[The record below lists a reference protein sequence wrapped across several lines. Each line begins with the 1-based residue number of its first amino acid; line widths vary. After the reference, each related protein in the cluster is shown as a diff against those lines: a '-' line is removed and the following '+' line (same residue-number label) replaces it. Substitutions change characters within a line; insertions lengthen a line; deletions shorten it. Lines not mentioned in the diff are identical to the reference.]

1 MLNRSNRCLYSTRM
15 IWDGIEKLT
24 AGSRNHGLTMV
35 ISQPGAVRQKRALA
49 NVNAAKSNTAK
60 SMSMCLA
67 SNGSVTEVVR
77 RMLVERSIDG
87 MVTAEADLRE
97 IGLTS
102 LDMVDLVLSVECE
115 FDLQIPE
122 AQITPANFR
131 SISAIDALVNALR
144 S

>member
-1 MLNRSNRCLYSTRM
+1 MILKQNRKY
-15 IWDGIEKLT
+15 DGPLEKP
-24 AGSRNHGLTMV
+24 GVNHGESGHRPKT
-35 ISQPGAVRQKRALA
+35 SAVT

-60 SMSMCLA
+60 SMSLCVA
-67 SNGSVTEVVR
+67 SNGGVTEVVH
-77 RMLVERSIDG
+77 RMLVERSIG
-87 MVTAEADLRE
+87 GTVTADADLRE
-97 IGLTS
+97 VGLTS
-102 LDMVDLVLSVECE
+102 LDMVDLVLSVECA

>member
-1 MLNRSNRCLYSTRM
+1 MVSSQHRT
-15 IWDGIEKLT
+15 IDGALEKP
-24 AGSRNHGLTMV
+24 RVNHGGGGEPSGKKM
-35 ISQPGAVRQKRALA
+35 AVS

-60 SMSMCLA
+60 AMSIP
-67 SNGSVTEVVR
+67 GGGVTEVVR
-77 RMLVERSIDG
+77 RMLIERSING
-87 MVTAEADLRE
+87 TVTADADLRE

-102 LDMVDLVLSVECE
+102 LDMVDLVLSVESE

-144 S
+144 G

>member
-1 MLNRSNRCLYSTRM
+1 M
-15 IWDGIEKLT
+15 
-24 AGSRNHGLTMV
+24 A
-35 ISQPGAVRQKRALA
+35 ISQPGSVLQKTAVA
-49 NVNAAKSNTAK
+49 NVSATKSNAAKSMNV
-60 SMSMCLA
+60 
-67 SNGSVTEVVR
+67 SVSSSGGVTDVVR
-77 RMLVERSIDG
+77 RMLIERSIDG
-87 MVTAEADLRE
+87 TVTAEADLRE

-131 SISAIDALVNALR
+131 SISAIDALVAALR

>member
-1 MLNRSNRCLYSTRM
+1 M
-15 IWDGIEKLT
+15 ILRWHRKIDGPREKPRVNHG
-24 AGSRNHGLTMV
+24 GSRNRREKT
-35 ISQPGAVRQKRALA
+35 AVS

-60 SMSMCLA
+60 SMTMEVA
-67 SNGSVTEVVR
+67 ATGGVTEVVR

-87 MVTAEADLRE
+87 TVTAEADLRE

-102 LDMVDLVLSVECE
+102 LDMVDLVLSVESE

-131 SISAIDALVNALR
+131 SISAIDALVN
-144 S
+144 

>member
-1 MLNRSNRCLYSTRM
+1 MVLRWYRKVHGPL
-15 IWDGIEKLT
+15 GKP
-24 AGSRNHGLTMV
+24 GVNHGDLAAR
-35 ISQPGAVRQKRALA
+35 SRLAKKAVA
-49 NVNAAKSNTAK
+49 NVSAAKSNAAKSMNVI
-60 SMSMCLA
+60 MS
-67 SNGSVTEVVR
+67 SSGGVTEVVR
-77 RMLVERSIDG
+77 RMLIERSIDG
-87 MVTAEADLRE
+87 TVTAEADLRE

-131 SISAIDALVNALR
+131 SISAIDALVTALR

>member
-1 MLNRSNRCLYSTRM
+1 MSAAKS
-15 IWDGIEKLT
+15 
-24 AGSRNHGLTMV
+24 
-35 ISQPGAVRQKRALA
+35 
-49 NVNAAKSNTAK
+49 NAAKSLNMSVSSTGGVTA
-60 SMSMCLA
+60 
-67 SNGSVTEVVR
+67 VVR
-77 RMLVERSIDG
+77 RMLIERSIDG
-87 MVTAEADLRE
+87 TVTAEADLRE

-131 SISAIDALVNALR
+131 SISAIDALVTALR

>member
-1 MLNRSNRCLYSTRM
+1 MVAAKGRQ
-15 IWDGIEKLT
+15 E
-24 AGSRNHGLTMV
+24 SRPKT
-35 ISQPGAVRQKRALA
+35 SAVT
-49 NVNAAKSNTAK
+49 NVKSNAAKSMNLCAT
-60 SMSMCLA
+60 
-67 SNGSVTEVVR
+67 SNGGVTEVVR

-87 MVTAEADLRE
+87 TVTPDADLRE

-144 S
+144 A